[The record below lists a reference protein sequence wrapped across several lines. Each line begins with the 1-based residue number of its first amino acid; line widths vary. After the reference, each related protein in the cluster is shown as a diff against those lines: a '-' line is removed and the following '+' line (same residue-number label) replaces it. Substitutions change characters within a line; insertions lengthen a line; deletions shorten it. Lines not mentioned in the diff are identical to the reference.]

1 MSKKTK
7 YPNVYYDEVRNKYE
21 FRKMVN
27 GALLFGRADTPEEA
41 FQMLLESKI
50 RNSKDPKKEKEFV
63 LPNINTSV
71 DNYIKYKKNYIKATT
86 LYKLR
91 LTLNIYVKDRFRDVP
106 VNQLNDDDFKMY
118 YKYLKKTK
126 LEIST
131 KNKYLR
137 NLKDI
142 FDFIN
147 IMYGY
152 DCIFVKRLL
161 PFKDFSIDQ
170 EIKEIRVLSF
180 DDIKKLYQSLE
191 SDYEQLLLLTL
202 FLLGGR
208 AGEILALNPTSFD
221 LERNVIKI
229 QYAATWK
236 TDKKG
241 FQLIQTKTPT
251 SKRIYPMPEFYK
263 QKYLEFIKKYEIPSK
278 RKYIFFSKHNKKQPM
293 CSSSLNRIVGSWSDT
308 LGFRVYPHLFRHTT
322 ASLLNAY
329 GVSVDVIQHLLGH
342 SSSEIT
348 KQVYIHD
355 TEEKKNAMNTLMN
368 GFFKEMD
375 SK

>member
-1 MSKKTK
+1 M
-7 YPNVYYDEVRNKYE
+7 
-21 FRKMVN
+21 
-27 GALLFGRADTPEEA
+27 
-41 FQMLLESKI
+41 
-50 RNSKDPKKEKEFV
+50 
-63 LPNINTSV
+63 NTSV
-71 DNYIKYKKNYIKATT
+71 DNYIKATT

-147 IMYGY
+147 IMY
-152 DCIFVKRLL
+152 
-161 PFKDFSIDQ
+161 
-170 EIKEIRVLSF
+170 
-180 DDIKKLYQSLE
+180 
-191 SDYEQLLLLTL
+191 
-202 FLLGGR
+202 
-208 AGEILALNPTSFD
+208 
-221 LERNVIKI
+221 
-229 QYAATWK
+229 
-236 TDKKG
+236 
-241 FQLIQTKTPT
+241 
-251 SKRIYPMPEFYK
+251 
-263 QKYLEFIKKYEIPSK
+263 
-278 RKYIFFSKHNKKQPM
+278 
-293 CSSSLNRIVGSWSDT
+293 
-308 LGFRVYPHLFRHTT
+308 
-322 ASLLNAY
+322 AY

-355 TEEKKNAMNTLMN
+355 TERKKNAMNTLIN

>member
-1 MSKKTK
+1 
-7 YPNVYYDEVRNKYE
+7 
-21 FRKMVN
+21 
-27 GALLFGRADTPEEA
+27 
-41 FQMLLESKI
+41 MLL
-50 RNSKDPKKEKEFV
+50 R
-63 LPNINTSV
+63 
-71 DNYIKYKKNYIKATT
+71 
-86 LYKLR
+86 
-91 LTLNIYVKDRFRDVP
+91 
-106 VNQLNDDDFKMY
+106 
-118 YKYLKKTK
+118 
-126 LEIST
+126 
-131 KNKYLR
+131 
-137 NLKDI
+137 LKDI

-278 RKYIFFSKHNKKQPM
+278 RKYIFFSKHNKSQPM
-293 CSSSLNRIVGSWSDT
+293 CSSSLNRIVSSWSDI

>member
-50 RNSKDPKKEKEFV
+50 RNSKNPKKEKEFV

-263 QKYLEFIKKYEIPSK
+263 QKYLFYDS
-278 RKYIFFSKHNKKQPM
+278 
-293 CSSSLNRIVGSWSDT
+293 
-308 LGFRVYPHLFRHTT
+308 
-322 ASLLNAY
+322 
-329 GVSVDVIQHLLGH
+329 
-342 SSSEIT
+342 
-348 KQVYIHD
+348 IH
-355 TEEKKNAMNTLMN
+355 
-368 GFFKEMD
+368 
-375 SK
+375 